1 MNEADNNTG
10 LRVLLVEDDED
21 DYLIIRDLL
30 SEMKRFELE
39 WVTDYDDALEAIER
53 GEHDVCLLDYRLG
66 ERSGLE
72 LLHEASEKGYTVP
85 IILLTGQGDR
95 EVDLEAMQAGAA
107 GYLAKGQIDTPL
119 LERSIR
125 YAFTRTLR
133 ILGESQKRF
142 RSLVQNVSDIIA
154 VLDAEGVICYESP
167 SVERLLGYSP
177 EDLVG
182 QSAFDYVHPDDLQ
195 RVRSIF
201 AEMTK
206 RSGTSGPVEVRVRHV
221 DGSWRYLE
229 ATVNNL
235 LGDPAVKG
243 IVVNS
248 RDVTERKQAEE
259 KLREVREAE
268 RSRLARDLHDEALQD
283 LTYALMEVQLVQ
295 AMPKQPESDHRL
307 ERAAS
312 ALMRV
317 GQGLHGAIH
326 DLRPRREREQTL
338 AELLEW
344 LVDLNRQS
352 SPEREIE
359 LSIEEGSLPKLAK
372 ETEVELLRIVREALV
387 NARRHSEARHVRV
400 AVGASEGRLWAAV
413 SDDGRGFD
421 PAKTGTGMGVM
432 GMRERALAL
441 GGDLKIRSDPG
452 EGTTVSF
459 ELPLWEDGEKEEETR
474 ILLVEDHASLRQAVA
489 SMFDREPGFTVV
501 GQAGSLVEALSMLEG
516 VDVAIIDLALP
527 DGYGG
532 ELIKEVRKINPHAM
546 TLVLTAYSDRAEI
559 ARAVE
564 AGAAGVLHKTTG
576 IGDVVEAVR
585 RLRAGES
592 LLPLEEVVELLRF
605 AGSYREQEHEAR
617 QAIARLTPRE
627 REVLKTLAEGLNGQ
641 EIARR
646 LHISLQTERNHMA
659 SILAKLSVQS
669 RLQALVFALRYGV
682 VDIRVS

>member
-1 MNEADNNTG
+1 
-10 LRVLLVEDDED
+10 
-21 DYLIIRDLL
+21 
-30 SEMKRFELE
+30 
-39 WVTDYDDALEAIER
+39 
-53 GEHDVCLLDYRLG
+53 
-66 ERSGLE
+66 
-72 LLHEASEKGYTVP
+72 
-85 IILLTGQGDR
+85 
-95 EVDLEAMQAGAA
+95 
-107 GYLAKGQIDTPL
+107 
-119 LERSIR
+119 
-125 YAFTRTLR
+125 
-133 ILGESQKRF
+133 
-142 RSLVQNVSDIIA
+142 VQNVSDIIA

>member
-1 MNEADNNTG
+1 MDNADHPY

-21 DYLIIRDLL
+21 DYVIIRDLL
-30 SEMKRFELE
+30 SEMERFELE
-39 WVTDYDDALEAIER
+39 WVTDYEDALKAIKR
-53 GEHDVCLLDYRLG
+53 AEHDVCLLDYRLG

-72 LLHEASEKGYTVP
+72 LLREASGRGYKAP

-107 GYLAKGQIDTPL
+107 DYLIKGQIDTPL

-133 ILGESQKRF
+133 ILGESEQRF
-142 RSLVQNVSDIIA
+142 RSLVQNISDIIA
-154 VLDAEGVICYESP
+154 VLDAEGDICYESP

-182 QSAFDYVHPDDLQ
+182 RSAFDYVHPDDLQ
-195 RVRSIF
+195 RLRSIF
-201 AEMTK
+201 VEMTK
-206 RSGTSGPVEVRVRHV
+206 RYETSGPVAVRVRHA

-229 ATVNNL
+229 ATVSNL

-248 RDVTERKQAEE
+248 RDVTERKEAEE

-295 AMPKQPESDHRL
+295 TVSKQPESDHRL

-326 DLRPRREREQTL
+326 DLRPRRDREQTL

-344 LVDLNRQS
+344 LAELNRQS
-352 SPEREIE
+352 APEREIE

-372 ETEVELLRIVREALV
+372 ETEVEVLRIVREALV
-387 NARRHSEARHVRV
+387 NARRHSEACHVRV
-400 AVGASEGRLWAAV
+400 AVGASEGKLWAEI

-421 PAKTGTGMGVM
+421 PAKTGTGIGVM
-432 GMRERALAL
+432 GVRERALAL

-459 ELPLWEDGEKEEETR
+459 ELALREDGEKEEETR

-532 ELIKEVRKINPHAM
+532 EL
-546 TLVLTAYSDRAEI
+546 
-559 ARAVE
+559 
-564 AGAAGVLHKTTG
+564 
-576 IGDVVEAVR
+576 
-585 RLRAGES
+585 
-592 LLPLEEVVELLRF
+592 
-605 AGSYREQEHEAR
+605 
-617 QAIARLTPRE
+617 
-627 REVLKTLAEGLNGQ
+627 
-641 EIARR
+641 
-646 LHISLQTERNHMA
+646 
-659 SILAKLSVQS
+659 
-669 RLQALVFALRYGV
+669 
-682 VDIRVS
+682 